1 MASHNLN
8 KAKKIKFDEFYTKR
22 ADIEDELKHYKEHF
36 KNKVVFCNCDDPS
49 ISEFYQYF
57 SAQFDRLGLK
67 KLISTHY
74 ETEKPSYKL
83 EIIGDIN
90 NDGKINGKDI
100 IKTPLS
106 QNGDFRSHHFICL
119 VYITIYYSLKKLSS
133 MLLSK
138 V

>member
-1 MASHNLN
+1 MAALGT
-8 KAKKIKFDEFYTKR
+8 IRKR

-57 SAQFDRLGLK
+57 SAQFDKLGLK

-90 NDGKINGKDI
+90 K
-100 IKTPLS
+100 
-106 QNGDFRSHHFICL
+106 
-119 VYITIYYSLKKLSS
+119 VYHY
-133 MLLSK
+133 
-138 V
+138 